1 MNLDG
6 SEDPEAS
13 WTAVIKNTHPDVV
26 AFQKRLSMK
35 RKKPEEPSSA
45 ESCSAEPSSAES
57 CSAEPSSAESSSA
70 EPSSAEL
77 RSEGPMTRSRRFPV
91 SSLSIV

>member
-26 AFQKRLSMK
+26 AFRKRLSMK
-35 RKKPEEPSSA
+35 RKKPEEPN
-45 ESCSAEPSSAES
+45 SAES